1 MDEKL
6 PVFVASA
13 VSDLLS
19 VLMGVPPMSTV
30 QATLQTAFQG
40 YLGRKKKEAQEIL
53 LNEIGDGLRLSSETE
68 NDRFFSLLFRYLTAA
83 KHGASRLNLRLL
95 AGLVSGSTKAIHEIR
110 VDELAYY
117 ADILSQLSRDEIVL
131 IATLWKHYAK
141 NDQIPGEEEAK
152 KIKAFDE
159 MQAEL
164 IPKFF
169 QSKVHMMAVCQSAAR
184 TGLLILSSVWGGT
197 RIDVG
202 PLVKKIVLLTS
213 FEAALAKEPIA

>member
-1 MDEKL
+1 
-6 PVFVASA
+6 
-13 VSDLLS
+13 
-19 VLMGVPPMSTV
+19 MSTV

-131 IATLWKHYAK
+131 IATLWKHYTA
-141 NDQIPGEEEAK
+141 NGQESLEEEGK
-152 KIKAFDE
+152 KLNAFKN
-159 MQAEL
+159 MKAEL
-164 IPKFF
+164 IPNYFPDE
-169 QSKVHMMAVCQSAAR
+169 QHLMAAGQSAAR
-184 TGLLILSSVWGGT
+184 TGLLIMSSVWGGT
-197 RIDVG
+197 RIDIG
-202 PLVKKIVLLTS
+202 PFVSKIVALSS
-213 FEAALAKEPIA
+213 FEAALAKEPI